1 MGIKMYEKILLAVD
15 GSKHS
20 QKAAEAGIEL
30 AKKTNG
36 KVMALFVID
45 VAKEYEGIGGV
56 SWNIAD
62 NVVEGIKKSLRE
74 CSNDTLKI
82 VGEMAQKAGV
92 PFEAKIVEG
101 QPATEIMKVAENS
114 DMGLI
119 VMGRLGRTG
128 IAKFLMG
135 SVAEKVI
142 RNSKVPVLMVH

>member
-1 MGIKMYEKILLAVD
+1 MYEKILLAVD

-30 AKKTNG
+30 ARKTNG
-36 KVMALFVID
+36 RVMALFVID
-45 VAKEYEGIGGV
+45 IAKEYEGIGGV

-62 NVVEGIKKSLRE
+62 DVIEGIKKSLRE

-92 PFEAKIVEG
+92 PFEAKVVEG
-101 QPATEIMKVAENS
+101 QPASEIMKVAENA

-128 IAKFLMG
+128 IGKFLMG

-142 RNSKVPVLMVH
+142 RNSEVPVLLVH

>member
-82 VGEMAQKAGV
+82 VGEMAQKSGV
-92 PFEAKIVEG
+92 PFEAKMVEG
-101 QPATEIMKVAENS
+101 QPATEIMNVAENS
-114 DMGLI
+114 DMDLI

-128 IAKFLMG
+128 ISKFLMG

-142 RNSKVPVLMVH
+142 HNSKVPVLMVH